1 MSRPT
6 AQPRDVSGGG
16 GGPTWCVNQKL
27 GKVTG
32 KEMAGMCCYGR
43 LSQTLMNKKV
53 QAGIYCC
60 SPAPNNQKVKTQ
72 TPKFL
77 KIAVTGLTE
86 ILSILSSPTRN
97 RLEISDDEGAEEL
110 LVSNVEDVLKI
121 IKSDYEKA
129 YFVTGLFTSGI
140 YAEDCV
146 FEDPTIRFSGRDLYS
161 RNLQLLV
168 PFFDSPSIKL
178 EKIEKGK
185 DSDAEIIV
193 AYWKLRT
200 SLKLPWQPLISVDGK
215 TVYDLDEK
223 LKIVKH
229 VESWNI
235 SALEAVG
242 QIFTPGLRSSSE

>member
-1 MSRPT
+1 
-6 AQPRDVSGGG
+6 
-16 GGPTWCVNQKL
+16 
-27 GKVTG
+27 
-32 KEMAGMCCYGR
+32 MAGMCCYSS
-43 LSQTLMNKKV
+43 LSQTLINKKG
-53 QAGIYCC
+53 QGGFYCC

-72 TPKFL
+72 TPKLL
-77 KIAVTGLTE
+77 KIAVSGVTE
-86 ILSILSSPTRN
+86 LLRLLPSPSTN
-97 RLEISDDEGAEEL
+97 RLGVSDDEGGGEP
-110 LVSNVEDVLKI
+110 LVYNVEDVLKI
-121 IKSDYEKA
+121 IKLDYEKA

-146 FEDPTIRFSGRDLYS
+146 FEDPTIKFRGRDLYS

-178 EKIEKGK
+178 EKIEKGN
-185 DSDAEIIV
+185 DSNAEVIV

-215 TVYDLDEK
+215 TVYDLDEQ

-242 QIFTPGLRSSSE
+242 QIFTPGLRSSGSYSLLHSSSWKDSNIGNK

>member
-1 MSRPT
+1 
-6 AQPRDVSGGG
+6 
-16 GGPTWCVNQKL
+16 
-27 GKVTG
+27 
-32 KEMAGMCCYGR
+32 MAGMCCYGR
-43 LSQTLMNKKV
+43 LSQTFINKKV
-53 QAGIYCC
+53 QGGVSCC
-60 SPAPNNQKVKTQ
+60 SPTPNNQKVKTQ

-77 KIAVTGLTE
+77 KLAVTGVTE
-86 ILSILSSPTRN
+86 LLRLLSSPTRN
-97 RLEISDDEGAEEL
+97 RLEIYDEEGDEDP
-110 LVSNVEDVLKI
+110 LVSNVDDVLKI
-121 IKSDYEKA
+121 IKLDYENA

-140 YAEDCV
+140 YAEDCI
-146 FEDPTIRFSGRDLYS
+146 FEDPTIKFRGRDLYS

-178 EKIEKGK
+178 EKIEKGN
-185 DSDAEIIV
+185 DSNAEAIM

-200 SLKLPWQPLISVDGK
+200 SLKLPWRPLISVDGN

-242 QIFTPGLRSSSE
+242 QIFTPGLRSPGE

>member
-1 MSRPT
+1 
-6 AQPRDVSGGG
+6 
-16 GGPTWCVNQKL
+16 
-27 GKVTG
+27 
-32 KEMAGMCCYGR
+32 MAGMCCYGR
-43 LSQTLMNKKV
+43 LSQTLMSKKV
-53 QAGIYCC
+53 QGFYCC

-72 TPKFL
+72 TPKLL
-77 KIAVTGLTE
+77 KIAVTGVTE
-86 ILSILSSPTRN
+86 LLRLLSSPARN
-97 RLEISDDEGAEEL
+97 RLEISDDEGDEDP

-121 IKSDYEKA
+121 IKSDYDKA

-140 YAEDCV
+140 YAADCV
-146 FEDPTIRFSGRDLYS
+146 FEDPTIKFRGRDLYS

-178 EKIEKGK
+178 EKIEKGN
-185 DSDAEIIV
+185 DSNAEVIV

-200 SLKLPWQPLISVDGK
+200 SLKLPWRPLISVNGN

-229 VESWNI
+229 VESWDI

-242 QIFTPGLRSSSE
+242 QIFTPGMRSSSE

>member
-1 MSRPT
+1 
-6 AQPRDVSGGG
+6 
-16 GGPTWCVNQKL
+16 
-27 GKVTG
+27 
-32 KEMAGMCCYGR
+32 MAGTCCYSR
-43 LSQTLMNKKV
+43 LSQALMNKKV
-53 QAGIYCC
+53 QGVVYCC

-77 KIAVTGLTE
+77 KIAVTGVTE
-86 ILSILSSPTRN
+86 LLRLLSSPSRN
-97 RLEISDDEGAEEL
+97 RLGISDDEGDEDP

-121 IKSDYEKA
+121 IKSDFEKA

-146 FEDPTIRFSGRDLYS
+146 FEDPTIKFRGRDLYS

-178 EKIEKGK
+178 EKIEKGN
-185 DSDAEIIV
+185 DSNAAVIV

-215 TVYDLDEK
+215 TVYDLDEQ

-235 SALEAVG
+235 SVLEAVG
-242 QIFTPGLRSSSE
+242 QIFTPGLRRSVE